1 LVISSYFVDF
11 PLNIYPVL
19 RIVRWSANPQY
30 FSTAATTAFLQ
41 FRKRM
46 NHDLH
51 YVMSCRGD
59 GGKSPRTMN
68 HSARSVIH
76 GVASMRFGRLGTS
89 RTRFSRC
96 PRKSHLA
103 TSGRQPATARHAVG
117 ERLRGRLSCLTFTCE
132 RRHTFVWLSSQSFAF
147 RKKSRGILM
156 KVQHPKNNRIRWFPD
171 PQTREFCVRR

>member
-1 LVISSYFVDF
+1 
-11 PLNIYPVL
+11 LNIYPVL

-51 YVMSCRGD
+51 YGRRYWLTVDFGSRLRRMLRAQ
-59 GGKSPRTMN
+59 RTMN